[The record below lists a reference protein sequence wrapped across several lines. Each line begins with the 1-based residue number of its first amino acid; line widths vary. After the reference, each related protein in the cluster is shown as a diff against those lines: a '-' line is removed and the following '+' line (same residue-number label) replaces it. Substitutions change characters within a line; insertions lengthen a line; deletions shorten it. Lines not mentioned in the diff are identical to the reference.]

1 MTHLSKYLNQQ
12 FFAALRANKLF
23 LALKKDYRGSG
34 KERQVFYIFC
44 YCLKIITQHIC
55 SFVIY
60 RKKTAHIFKV
70 LGYLVMFSTSGV
82 GCSIRSMFDLAQDWG
97 TEI

>member
-12 FFAALRANKLF
+12 IFAALRANKLF

-60 RKKTAHIFKV
+60 RKKQHISLKFWV
-70 LGYLVMFSTSGV
+70 IWLCFQLAGWDVQLGV
-82 GCSIRSMFDLAQDWG
+82 CSI
-97 TEI
+97 

>member
-23 LALKKDYRGSG
+23 LALKKDYRGSR
-34 KERQVFYIFC
+34 KERQVFYVFC
-44 YCLKIITQHIC
+44 YYLMIITQHIC

-60 RKKTAHIFKV
+60 RKIHIYEV
-70 LGYLVMFSTSGV
+70 LGQFGYVLNKRCGMFN
-82 GCSIRSMFDLAQDWG
+82 
-97 TEI
+97 

>member
-1 MTHLSKYLNQQ
+1 MTHLSKYFNQQ

-34 KERQVFYIFC
+34 KERQVFYVFC
-44 YCLKIITQHIC
+44 YYLKIITQHIC

-60 RKKTAHIFKV
+60 RKKQHISLKFWVNLVKFK
-70 LGYLVMFSTSGV
+70 TSGV
-82 GCSIRSMFDLAQDWG
+82 GCSIMSMLDLAQNWV